1 MVRVKHRYLLVQILY
16 PSPATPSA
24 KNTKPAPLDT
34 LAIHGPT
41 ADTINAGLLSRILR
55 EKIEDLF
62 GDYGAGAVGP
72 SLQIKYLSNATSTFI
87 VRCARAVV
95 RLVWAACTF
104 IGALPVGDRA
114 GGVRDGGQGV
124 RPKAE
129 REVVMQVVR
138 VSGTIRK
145 CEEEA
150 IRRARVLMGRVKGLE
165 AMRDAGITMNS
176 KGSGGIGDEE
186 MQDEAEDDE
195 DDAIMADDD
204 EDEEEEDDAE

>member
-16 PSPATPSA
+16 PSSPTPPS
-24 KNTKPAPLDT
+24 KNTKPTPLDT

-41 ADTINAGLLSRILR
+41 ADTINAGLLSRLIR

-62 GDYGAGAVGP
+62 GDYGAGAVGS
-72 SLQIKYLSNATSTFI
+72 SLSIKYLSNATSTFI
-87 VRCARAVV
+87 VRCARAVI

-114 GGVRDGGQGV
+114 GGKRGPGQGLGT
-124 RPKAE
+124 RAE

-150 IRRARVLMGRVKGLE
+150 IRRARGLMGRVRGLE
-165 AMRDAGITMNS
+165 VMREAGITM
-176 KGSGGIGDEE
+176 GTGGVGGEE
-186 MQDEAEDDE
+186 DRQDGA
-195 DDAIMADDD
+195 
-204 EDEEEEDDAE
+204 EDEEEEDAVMVDDDEDGEADDDGD